1 MLKKIV
7 NQKSTTIVIILLSL
21 LMIQCISSMRW
32 KSPTFD
38 EAGHLSSGYSYL
50 KTNDYRLNQNN
61 PPFIK
66 KWMALPL
73 LFMNLNIPL
82 DHPSWREANPTEF
95 GRQFFYYYNKNAEKI
110 IFLGRFQ
117 TGVIAVLL
125 GFFVFKW
132 GKDLYGNK
140 AGLFALFLYSF
151 SPNILAHSR
160 LATTDIAFA
169 CFMFIALYYFR
180 RFIIKPSKN
189 NLIVAGIVLGLAF
202 VSKFTAVLLIP
213 SYLLIVTA
221 YIFAE
226 KKVHSLESSERKSA
240 SYQYRLKP
248 TKTYIIGLLAIFSI
262 GLFVI
267 FIDYSF
273 EMQPIVKDKDDLV
286 KLEVMLNRFPYK
298 DNFIKEKVC
307 NLAMTMRLPARTYL
321 TSLGWMSQFTP
332 RLEKDE
338 PVKGH
343 GIFLMGKNSV
353 NGFWYYI
360 LLAFLIKTPIPLLL
374 LLIIAFLTIHKN
386 NLTELS
392 FLLIPMALL
401 LLLGLK
407 TNAMAY
413 RYIILPMLPLMY
425 VFVSKVMNIQKIR
438 RKFLVIGLVVLCG
451 WYLHS
456 SLKIYPHYLAYF
468 NEIIGGPKNGY
479 KYLVNSDL
487 DWGQDLKLLKL
498 YMEKNNIKKIKL
510 SYLGT
515 ADPDY
520 YNISYDRLQGVSGST
535 FDPNANENPERDTK
549 PTNGMIAISAT
560 CLQHLN
566 GFYPGYSY
574 DWLKKYKPIDNIG
587 YSIFL
592 YKI

>member
-7 NQKSTTIVIILLSL
+7 RQKNTIIIFILLSL

-38 EAGHLSSGYSYL
+38 EAGHLASGYSYL
-50 KTNDYRLNQNN
+50 KTNDYRLNKNN

-66 KWMALPL
+66 RWMALPL
-73 LFMNLNIPL
+73 LFMNLNIPI
-82 DHPSWREANPTEF
+82 DHPSWKEANPTEF
-95 GRQFFYYYNKNAEKI
+95 GRQFFYYYNQNAEKI
-110 IFLGRFQ
+110 LFMGRLQ
-117 TGVIAVLL
+117 TVLISILL

-132 GKDLYGNK
+132 AKELYGNK
-140 AGLFALFLYSF
+140 AGLFALFLYAF
-151 SPNILAHSR
+151 APNILAHSR
-160 LATTDIAFA
+160 VATTDIGFA
-169 CFMFIALYYFR
+169 CFTFIALFYFR
-180 RFIIKPSKN
+180 RFIIKPSKK
-189 NLIVAGIVLGLAF
+189 NLLIAGIFLGLAF

-213 SYLLIVTA
+213 SYLLILSV
-221 YIFAE
+221 YIFMNKALFLKFFE
-226 KKVHSLESSERKSA
+226 RNSYSTQSS
-240 SYQYRLKP
+240 LKP
-248 TKTYIIGLLAIFSI
+248 IKTYIIGLMVIFII
-262 GLFVI
+262 GFFVI

-273 EMQPIVKDKDDLV
+273 EMKPLVTEKDDLT

-298 DNFIKEKVC
+298 DNFIKGKVC
-307 NLAMTMRLPARTYL
+307 NLAMTVPLPARTYL

-343 GIFLMGKNSV
+343 GIFLMGKNSI

-360 LLAFLIKTPIPLLL
+360 LVAFLIKTPIPLLL
-374 LLIIAFLTIHKN
+374 LLIIAFLTIQKN
-386 NLTELS
+386 DLLELY
-392 FLLIPMALL
+392 FLLIPVALL

-413 RYIILPMLPLMY
+413 RYIILPMLPLLY
-425 VFVSKVMNIQKIR
+425 VFVSNIINIQMN
-438 RKFLVIGLVVLCG
+438 RKKVFIFSLVVLCG
-451 WYLHS
+451 WYLFS

-479 KYLVNSDL
+479 KYMVNSDL
-487 DWGQDLKLLKL
+487 DWGQDLKLLKV
-498 YMEKNNIKKIKL
+498 YIEENNIKKIKL

-520 YNISYDRLQGVSGST
+520 YHISYDRLQGISGAT
-535 FDPNANENPERDTK
+535 FDQNVEENPERDTK
-549 PTNGMIAISAT
+549 PTDGIIAISAT

-574 DWLKKYKPIDNIG
+574 DWLKKYTPIDNIG
-587 YSIFL
+587 YSIFI

>member
-1 MLKKIV
+1 MIKKIIY
-7 NQKSTTIVIILLSL
+7 NKNTIIVFVLLVILF
-21 LMIQCISSMRW
+21 IQCVASMRL

-50 KTNDYRLNQNN
+50 KTNDYRLNKNN

-66 KWMALPL
+66 RWMALPL

-82 DHPSWREANPTEF
+82 DHPSWKVANPTEF
-95 GRQFFYYYNKNAEKI
+95 GRQFFYYDNKNADKI
-110 IFLGRFQ
+110 LFWGRLQ
-117 TGVIAVLL
+117 TVWISLLL
-125 GFFVFKW
+125 GFFVYKW
-132 GKDLYGNK
+132 AKELCGNK
-140 AGLFALFLYSF
+140 AGLLALFLYSF
-151 SPNILAHSR
+151 APNILAHSR
-160 LATTDIAFA
+160 LATTDIGFT

-180 RFIIKPSKN
+180 RFIIKPSKK
-189 NLIVAGIVLGLAF
+189 NLIIAGIVLGLAF
-202 VSKFTAVLLIP
+202 VSKFTAVILIP
-213 SYLLIVTA
+213 SFLIILSA
-221 YIFAE
+221 YIFVN
-226 KKVHSLESSERKSA
+226 KTRFPKFFERKSF
-240 SYQYRLKP
+240 SSQSSLKP
-248 TKTYIIGLLAIFSI
+248 IKTYIVGLIAIFSI
-262 GLFVI
+262 GFFVI

-273 EMQPIVKDKDDLV
+273 EMKPLVTEKDDLT

-298 DNFIKEKVC
+298 DNHIKGKLC
-307 NLAMTMRLPARTYL
+307 NLATTVPLPARTYL

-360 LLAFLIKTPIPLLL
+360 LVAFLIKTPIPILL
-374 LLIIAFLTIHKN
+374 LLIIAFLTIKKN
-386 NLTELS
+386 DLSELY
-392 FLLIPMALL
+392 FLLIPVVLL

-413 RYIILPMLPLMY
+413 RYIILPMLPFLY
-425 VFVSKVMNIQKIR
+425 VFVSKVVNIEKIK
-438 RKFLVIGLVVLCG
+438 RKFLVVGLAVLCG
-451 WYLHS
+451 WYLFS

-498 YMEKNNIKKIKL
+498 YMKKNNIGKIKL

-520 YNISYDRLQGVSGST
+520 YNISYVRLQGISGAT
-535 FDPNANENPERDTK
+535 FDPDVEENPERDTK
-549 PTNGMIAISAT
+549 PTDGIIAISAT

-566 GFYPGYSY
+566 GFYPGYTY
-574 DWLKKYKPIDNIG
+574 DWLKKYKQIDNIG
-587 YSIFL
+587 YSIFI